1 MKYYRVH
8 TQDIAWITQQP
19 RGLFTAIGKLV
30 DAKTLTEAEEKE
42 YWRNREYFEKELPVP
57 PFYDQGNPD
66 KAVTWFKNTEEGN
79 RIFREMVFYRRMA
92 DKYGVRLYLSE
103 CDEVP
108 GEIIYED
115 DFQIAVKDQ
124 RDDLEICVRELI
136 FDEGN

>member
-42 YWRNREYFEKELPVP
+42 YWRNRKYFEKELPVP

-66 KAVTWFKNTEEGN
+66 KAVTWFKDTEEGN

-92 DKYGVRLYLSE
+92 D
-103 CDEVP
+103 
-108 GEIIYED
+108 EIIS
-115 DFQIAVKDQ
+115 F
-124 RDDLEICVRELI
+124 RMR
-136 FDEGN
+136 